1 MYWAAKIR
9 KFEQTAD
16 GSISFFLKLRKRIQ
30 TLHQAFGLGLG
41 SLIEMIIFMQKNP
54 KLMDITKKSTLML
67 FPRVNKWIVII
78 FVIALSVAGFR
89 GYQIYSYIFEPNIL
103 SPGSIKIPLNATYE
117 QVIDSLKKHDI
128 IMNYKAFDWVAQ
140 RKKYPQ
146 AIKPGKY
153 LLDKGL
159 NTNEILNMLRSGNQ
173 IPVQVTFNNLRFIN
187 ELAGAVSKYIEPD
200 SVELLRKFSDP
211 LIHEK
216 FGFTESNFHCMF
228 IPNTYEF
235 YWTTTAD
242 QFLERMSME
251 YKHFWN
257 EGRKNE
263 ALALGLTPE
272 EVMTV
277 ASIVQEE
284 TNKKDEKPTVAGLYI
299 NRIKRGM
306 PLQADPTVKFALGN
320 FRIKRVLKSHLEI
333 DSPYNTYKY
342 PGLPPGPINFPEIS
356 SIEAVLHAT
365 KTPYIYMCARQ
376 DFSGYHN
383 FSKNLSGHN
392 ENARKYKAALDSLE
406 IYQ

>member
-1 MYWAAKIR
+1 
-9 KFEQTAD
+9 
-16 GSISFFLKLRKRIQ
+16 
-30 TLHQAFGLGLG
+30 
-41 SLIEMIIFMQKNP
+41 
-54 KLMDITKKSTLML
+54 MDLTKKSRLML
-67 FPRVNKWIVII
+67 FPRMNKWITII
-78 FVIALSVAGFR
+78 FIVVLTIAGLR
-89 GYQIYSYIFEPNIL
+89 GYQLYRYIFVPNIQT
-103 SPGSIKIPLNATYE
+103 PGSIIIPLNATYA
-117 QVIDSLKKHDI
+117 QVIDSLKKHGI
-128 IMNYKAFDWVAQ
+128 ILNYKAFEWVAK
-140 RKKYPQ
+140 RKNYAG

-159 NTNEILNMLRSGNQ
+159 NTNEILNMLKSGNQ
-173 IPVQVTFNNLRFIN
+173 QPVNVTFNNLRFIE
-187 ELAGAVSKYIEPD
+187 ELAGDISKYIQPD
-200 SVELLRKFSDP
+200 SLELLQKFRDP
-211 LIHEK
+211 AIHQK
-216 FGFTESNFHCMF
+216 FGFNENTFHCLF

-251 YKHFWN
+251 YKRFWN
-257 EGRKNE
+257 EDRRSKAAE
-263 ALALGLTPE
+263 LGLTPE

-284 TNKKDEKPTVAGLYI
+284 TNKKDERPIVAGLYL

-320 FRIKRVLKSHLEI
+320 FRIKRVLNSHLAI

-356 SIEAVLHAT
+356 SIDAVLNAA

-383 FSKNLSGHN
+383 FARNLSAHN
-392 ENARKYKAALDSLE
+392 ENARKYKAALDSM
-406 IYQ
+406 QVFQ

>member
-1 MYWAAKIR
+1 MN
-9 KFEQTAD
+9 
-16 GSISFFLKLRKRIQ
+16 L
-30 TLHQAFGLGLG
+30 
-41 SLIEMIIFMQKNP
+41 
-54 KLMDITKKSTLML
+54 TKKSRLML
-67 FPRVNKWIVII
+67 FPRLNKWVTI
-78 FVIALSVAGFR
+78 FFITALLGGGLY
-89 GYQIYSYIFEPNIL
+89 GYQLYRYIFNPNIL
-103 SPGSIKIPLNATYE
+103 TPGSIIIPLHATYK
-117 QVIDSLKKHDI
+117 QVIDSLKKHEI
-128 IMNYKAFDWVAQ
+128 IMDYKALDWVFK
-140 RKKYPQ
+140 RKKYTE

-159 NTNEILNMLRSGNQ
+159 NTNEIVNMLKSGNQ
-173 IPVQVTFNNLRFIN
+173 VPVNVTFNNLRFIN
-187 ELAGAVSKYIEPD
+187 ELAGAVSKYIQPD
-200 SVELLRKFSDP
+200 SIELLRKFSDP
-211 LIHEK
+211 AVHEK
-216 FGFTESNFHCMF
+216 FGFIESTFHCMF

-251 YKHFWN
+251 YKRFWN
-257 EGRKNE
+257 ETRRNE
-263 ALALGLTPE
+263 ANELGLTPE

-284 TNKKDEKPTVAGLYI
+284 TNKKNEKPIVAGLYL

-320 FRIKRVLKSHLEI
+320 FHIKRVLNSHLAI

-342 PGLPPGPINFPEIS
+342 AGLPPGPINFPEIS

-383 FSKNLSGHN
+383 FAKNLSAHN
-392 ENARKYKAALDSLE
+392 ENARKYKAALDSLD
-406 IYQ
+406 IFQ